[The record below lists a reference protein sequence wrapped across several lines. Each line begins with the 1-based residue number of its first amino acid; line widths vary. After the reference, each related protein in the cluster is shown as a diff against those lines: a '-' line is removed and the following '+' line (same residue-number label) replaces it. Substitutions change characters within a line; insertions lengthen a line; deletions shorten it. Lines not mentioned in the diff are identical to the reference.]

1 RGRRAHR
8 VCGPDRGRDLQRGGV
23 GHADRR
29 GVAAAEGA
37 RPGMG
42 VAGRRDFL
50 SRLAVLAVAGTPRL
64 TPGLRPG
71 SVPPLTLG
79 STDRQ
84 YWLDVLTR
92 LAHPVLTNLAEGRLR
107 QRMPVEIAPAGNP
120 ERRDYTHL
128 EAVGRLLTGI
138 APWLE
143 LGGDASPEGDRKS
156 TRLNSSHQIISYA
169 VFC

>member
-1 RGRRAHR
+1 
-8 VCGPDRGRDLQRGGV
+8 
-23 GHADRR
+23 
-29 GVAAAEGA
+29 
-37 RPGMG
+37 MG

-50 SRLAVLAVAGTPRL
+50 SRLAVLAVAGAPAWSPGLTPGL

-71 SVPPLTLG
+71 SVTPGP
-79 STDRQ
+79 TDRE
-84 YWLDVLTR
+84 YWLEVLTR

-143 LGGDASPEGDRKS
+143 LGGDASPEGEQRQ
-156 TRLNSSHQIISYA
+156 RYA
-169 VFC
+169 DLARREIGRAHV